1 MSEIDIDPESEE
13 YLELKKKLKHWS
25 GPFGLVNCTSDEDI
39 DESIEEQSNNN
50 NKTL

>member
-39 DESIEEQSNNN
+39 DESIEGENNKN